1 MTLGHGNC
9 SELPDPPKR
18 DCKQPLFGTVYQS
31 TNVLV
36 NRGVTL
42 WMKNLN
48 NSLHSPGDAH
58 VEACRGGNIFLTD
71 EGFIEYIALR
81 LTT

>member
-1 MTLGHGNC
+1 
-9 SELPDPPKR
+9 
-18 DCKQPLFGTVYQS
+18 
-31 TNVLV
+31 
-36 NRGVTL
+36 
-42 WMKNLN
+42 MKNLN